1 MSHGDYRHPAF
12 SKTQRKL
19 RSQIASDSLMSQLES
34 IKSMMAEHNSF
45 TSHWHM
51 TKPTL
56 NYELLTLL
64 NESMFF
70 QLKKKAVYSGC
81 RFMKA
86 Q

>member
-1 MSHGDYRHPAF
+1 MS
-12 SKTQRKL
+12 
-19 RSQIASDSLMSQLES
+19 SDSLMSQLES

-70 QLKKKAVYSGC
+70 QLKKKLYILDVDLWKLSNPC
-81 RFMKA
+81 
-86 Q
+86 